1 MPIWSTQS
9 EPIPAARPWRVAAS
23 VLALSATLILG
34 STPAKAAKPSLQAR
48 LDRLVAVGIPG
59 AQVDDNGRTAAS
71 GVADVTSRRPMRPGL
86 AFRVGSVTKSFTA
99 AVVLQLVADRRLR
112 LDDTVQRWLP
122 GLLSY
127 GDSVTVRMLL
137 QHTSGVP
144 DYWEAGPDPLNVS
157 FINDPAV
164 RSRAYSPRELVGR
177 IAGAP
182 PDFAP
187 GTRVEYSDTNY
198 VVLGLIVEAATHKPL
213 GWHIRHRLIRPLRLR
228 HTRFPTTRRTLPRP
242 FARGYSVPFG
252 ADGLP
257 ADGPLIDVTEYDPSA
272 LWAMGNITST
282 PADLRVFY
290 RALLGGRLLGPHLT
304 RLMKQTRPNQTAD
317 WPDGVGMGLG
327 IWSWDLPCGV
337 RIYGH
342 EGEVPGSNTWAFGTA
357 DGRHMVVMQ
366 HNLLYLNW
374 DRWYDTVLPAY
385 FSFWCGR
392 SARA

>member
-1 MPIWSTQS
+1 MRPWSTLL
-9 EPIPAARPWRVAAS
+9 AVAAVA
-23 VLALSATLILG
+23 VLAPG
-34 STPAKAAKPSLQAR
+34 PAHASDRFLKSR
-48 LDRLVAVGIPG
+48 LDRLVQVGIPG
-59 AQVDDNGRTAAS
+59 AQVDDDGRTAAS
-71 GVADVTSRRPMRPGL
+71 GVANVVTGRPMRPGL
-86 AFRVGSVTKSFTA
+86 GFRVGSVTKSFTA
-99 AVVLQLVADRRLR
+99 TVVLQLVAEHRLR
-112 LDDTVQRWLP
+112 LDDTVARWLP
-122 GLLSY
+122 GMLAY
-127 GDSVTVRMLL
+127 GDAVTVHDLL

-164 RSRAYSPRELVGR
+164 RSRAYAPEELVER
-177 IAGAP
+177 VAGEP
-182 PDFAP
+182 PDFPA

-198 VVLGLIVEAATHKPL
+198 VLAGMIVEAATGKSL
-213 GWHIRHRLIRPLRLR
+213 GWQVEHRVIRPLRLR
-228 HTRFPTTRRTLPRP
+228 HTAFAVAPRTLPRP
-242 FARGYSVPFG
+242 FTRGYSVLFG

-272 LWAMGNITST
+272 LWGMGNIVST
-282 PADLRVFY
+282 PADLRTFY
-290 RALLGGRLLGPHLT
+290 RALLGGRLLPAGLT
-304 RLMKQTRPNQTAD
+304 ARMKRTRPNQTAD

-374 DRWYDTVLPAY
+374 DRWYDTVLPTY
-385 FSFWCGR
+385 FSLWCHRGSVAKIRHSR
-392 SARA
+392 STSRPTER